1 MKKTSFFSERIKPV
15 IVMAVITIICITL
28 VSGIHLSTQDLVSAN
43 EGLVLKKAVLFAAGI
58 EVPENN
64 AEINSLYDELV
75 VEDEGLFLVYDGNGT
90 AFSNLSAVAFIT
102 AGPGL
107 WGEIEVVTAFNS
119 DLKSF
124 AGIDFIKQN
133 ETPGLGARI
142 TESWFK
148 EQLRGKMPPLSML
161 PEGTKSSASG
171 EIDAITGA
179 SRTSEYVLQIFNSA
193 GDRAAELA
201 KEGM

>member
-15 IVMAVITIICITL
+15 VVMAIITIICIAL
-28 VSGIHLSTQDLVSAN
+28 VSGIHLSTQELVIAN

-58 EVPENN
+58 DIPGSN
-64 AEINSLYDELV
+64 AEINSLYDER
-75 VEDEGLFLVYDGNGT
+75 VEEDGELFLVYDENGT
-90 AFSNLSAVAFIT
+90 GAGNIETVAFVT

-107 WGEIEVVTAFNS
+107 WGEIEAITAFKS
-119 DLKSF
+119 DLETF

-142 TESWFK
+142 TEDWFK
-148 EQLRGKMPPLSML
+148 EQLRGKTPPLVML
-161 PEGTKSSASG
+161 PEGTETASSS

-179 SRTSEYVLQIFNSA
+179 TRTSDYVLQLFNAA
-193 GDRAAELA
+193 GERAPELA
-201 KEGM
+201 KEVF